1 MIKQLRI
8 IILFILLGTGTCLTA
23 QNNTVTP
30 LFAGK
35 IGYHQYF
42 GNDILLKDVVSPS
55 GGNGTYS
62 ISWEYRYTDS
72 NEWSEITRLAQSD
85 YEGGCL
91 VSSQLFNT
99 YRAEGVYIRR
109 KVVSGTLVAYS
120 SDIRV
125 KRLTEPLSFTNR
137 GGEAYIDL
145 TKHCPSLPGDFIC
158 TELWLGENTSD
169 WCSFL
174 YTGWENT
181 DHPATVKIEVMRN
194 FGDHRSGQIELLY
207 RGFSRNS
214 NFSVDMSNYQKYKV
228 TVKVEQ
234 SWNFTDD
241 VFLLLLPTQEEP
253 INPGETSYGVWV
265 DNDGMRDDLFRW
277 WQYSHDQIHWVDVFD
292 VPDLRT
298 VYQPGPLYQTTYF
311 RMMANDGV
319 DVYTSNIV
327 SIKVREKLNLS
338 SKNYIHTR
346 TYTTPDGMEF
356 RDDVEYFDGLGRS
369 IENVK
374 VKHSVDDTDLL
385 SITEYDKMGRLF
397 REWLPGVS
405 ESGNCGAF
413 VEAEELKNSSVL
425 SNGNDVMP
433 YTKTLYENSA
443 IGKVESRYGPGMEW
457 HNRGKGINSRYLTNV
472 SKDTTLLDLCDS
484 LVCLRYTVPTDR
496 TRLFVSC
503 AGTYASG
510 ELYVVK
516 EVDEDNHVRYEFTDK
531 EGRIVLT
538 RSING
543 NEGMDDTYYIYD
555 IFGNLRVVLPP
566 MCSANFYSGSL
577 TDSASVLSDYAFL
590 YKYDTRNRCIGKKQP
605 GCEWVELVYDRCDRL
620 IFTQNGKERANN
632 EWAFHLEDL
641 SGRSV
646 LTGVYLGTPDFQNC
660 ASEDIY
666 AEFTSNTDSPYYG
679 YTIYGLQ
686 NHYLDIQQ
694 VYFYDTYEYQNLLPD
709 SLSSLWYVFDN
720 NYGERYENS
729 QSSPHCKEQLTGSIV
744 RILGTE
750 EYQYASYYYDYYHN
764 LIQERK
770 TTSGGNKK
778 VNKSLFNILKQ
789 PVSVRSEYEGG
800 VLNKLYS
807 YDRAGRLIHERHCV
821 VSKDTVDLLYGY
833 DKLGRLKRLE
843 RIHGKDSVITEN
855 AYNIRSWLTGIDS
868 NAGFVEQLHYVDGL
882 GIPCYNGNIS
892 SMTWEVDG
900 MKRGYKFMYDGRSRL
915 LRAVYGEGEG
925 LNVNQDRFN
934 EEITGYD
941 KNGNILGIKRCGK
954 RSEDEYGLIDN
965 LVMSY
970 NGNQLKAVSDSVT
983 DSAHAD
989 SFEFKD
995 GADLPVEYYYDSN
1008 GNLIQD
1014 LNKKI
1019 SEIQYNC
1026 LNLPSRIE
1034 FEDGGVI
1041 SYLYDAK
1048 GTKFRTTHVIAGKTT
1063 TTDYFDDAIYE
1074 NGVLTTLLTELG
1086 YISLVDGKYHYYLK
1100 DHQGN
1105 NRVVVGQNGSVEE
1118 VNHYYPFGG
1127 TFASTSSVQPYKYNG
1142 KELDRQGGLDW
1153 YDYGARHYD
1162 VALGRWH
1169 VVDPMAEKYYLW
1181 SPYAYCLGNPVR
1193 FIDPTGM
1200 VTEIP
1205 PGFWASF
1212 GKGFSQPFVS
1222 FWNAVTHPVETVTN
1236 VVNSIKSVTPTE
1248 AGFGVGEQVLR
1259 SPMSPLGSTFNQLDV
1274 AQAIAYD
1281 KANGTMTSAEVIG
1294 NQWGDIAFDA
1304 VTTAV
1309 GAGVGRGTG
1318 LYKGQTLVTNSIP
1331 QKVARV
1337 IPDGIKT
1344 SMLGAPNQSDVFVTA
1359 AKDIKGL
1366 NAMQIANKLT
1376 IPQSSSGFKVIE
1388 FRTPMNG
1395 LASPINRTNPG
1406 FVGKG
1411 RTLGGAREFTIP
1423 NQQIPKDAIIK
1434 IVK

>member
-457 HNRGKGINSRYLTNV
+457 HNRGKGLI
-472 SKDTTLLDLCDS
+472 
-484 LVCLRYTVPTDR
+484 
-496 TRLFVSC
+496 
-503 AGTYASG
+503 A
-510 ELYVVK
+510 
-516 EVDEDNHVRYEFTDK
+516 
-531 EGRIVLT
+531 
-538 RSING
+538 
-543 NEGMDDTYYIYD
+543 D
-555 IFGNLRVVLPP
+555 I
-566 MCSANFYSGSL
+566 
-577 TDSASVLSDYAFL
+577 
-590 YKYDTRNRCIGKKQP
+590 
-605 GCEWVELVYDRCDRL
+605 
-620 IFTQNGKERANN
+620 
-632 EWAFHLEDL
+632 
-641 SGRSV
+641 
-646 LTGVYLGTPDFQNC
+646 
-660 ASEDIY
+660 
-666 AEFTSNTDSPYYG
+666 
-679 YTIYGLQ
+679 
-686 NHYLDIQQ
+686 
-694 VYFYDTYEYQNLLPD
+694 
-709 SLSSLWYVFDN
+709 
-720 NYGERYENS
+720 
-729 QSSPHCKEQLTGSIV
+729 
-744 RILGTE
+744 
-750 EYQYASYYYDYYHN
+750 
-764 LIQERK
+764 
-770 TTSGGNKK
+770 
-778 VNKSLFNILKQ
+778 
-789 PVSVRSEYEGG
+789 
-800 VLNKLYS
+800 
-807 YDRAGRLIHERHCV
+807 
-821 VSKDTVDLLYGY
+821 
-833 DKLGRLKRLE
+833 
-843 RIHGKDSVITEN
+843 
-855 AYNIRSWLTGIDS
+855 
-868 NAGFVEQLHYVDGL
+868 
-882 GIPCYNGNIS
+882 
-892 SMTWEVDG
+892 
-900 MKRGYKFMYDGRSRL
+900 
-915 LRAVYGEGEG
+915 
-925 LNVNQDRFN
+925 
-934 EEITGYD
+934 
-941 KNGNILGIKRCGK
+941 
-954 RSEDEYGLIDN
+954 
-965 LVMSY
+965 
-970 NGNQLKAVSDSVT
+970 
-983 DSAHAD
+983 
-989 SFEFKD
+989 
-995 GADLPVEYYYDSN
+995 
-1008 GNLIQD
+1008 
-1014 LNKKI
+1014 
-1019 SEIQYNC
+1019 
-1026 LNLPSRIE
+1026 
-1034 FEDGGVI
+1034 
-1041 SYLYDAK
+1041 
-1048 GTKFRTTHVIAGKTT
+1048 
-1063 TTDYFDDAIYE
+1063 
-1074 NGVLTTLLTELG
+1074 
-1086 YISLVDGKYHYYLK
+1086 
-1100 DHQGN
+1100 
-1105 NRVVVGQNGSVEE
+1105 
-1118 VNHYYPFGG
+1118 
-1127 TFASTSSVQPYKYNG
+1127 
-1142 KELDRQGGLDW
+1142 
-1153 YDYGARHYD
+1153 
-1162 VALGRWH
+1162 
-1169 VVDPMAEKYYLW
+1169 
-1181 SPYAYCLGNPVR
+1181 
-1193 FIDPTGM
+1193 
-1200 VTEIP
+1200 
-1205 PGFWASF
+1205 
-1212 GKGFSQPFVS
+1212 
-1222 FWNAVTHPVETVTN
+1222 
-1236 VVNSIKSVTPTE
+1236 
-1248 AGFGVGEQVLR
+1248 
-1259 SPMSPLGSTFNQLDV
+1259 
-1274 AQAIAYD
+1274 
-1281 KANGTMTSAEVIG
+1281 
-1294 NQWGDIAFDA
+1294 
-1304 VTTAV
+1304 
-1309 GAGVGRGTG
+1309 
-1318 LYKGQTLVTNSIP
+1318 
-1331 QKVARV
+1331 
-1337 IPDGIKT
+1337 
-1344 SMLGAPNQSDVFVTA
+1344 
-1359 AKDIKGL
+1359 
-1366 NAMQIANKLT
+1366 
-1376 IPQSSSGFKVIE
+1376 
-1388 FRTPMNG
+1388 
-1395 LASPINRTNPG
+1395 
-1406 FVGKG
+1406 
-1411 RTLGGAREFTIP
+1411 
-1423 NQQIPKDAIIK
+1423 
-1434 IVK
+1434 

>member
-8 IILFILLGTGTCLTA
+8 IILLILLGTGTCLTA

-42 GNDILLKDVVSPS
+42 GSDILLKDVVSPS

-91 VSSQLFNT
+91 VSSQYFNT

-194 FGDHRSGQIELLY
+194 FGDNRSGQIELLY

-214 NFSVDMSNYQKYKV
+214 NFSIDMSNYQKYKV

-234 SWNFTDD
+234 NWNFTDD

-405 ESGNCGAF
+405 EPGNCGAF
-413 VEAEELKNSSVL
+413 VEAEELRNSSVL

-443 IGKVESRYGPGMEW
+443 IGKVESRYGPGMDW
-457 HNRGKGINSRYLTNV
+457 HNRGKGVNSRYLTNV

-531 EGRIVLT
+531 EGRIVLI

-566 MCSANFYSGSL
+566 MCSANFCSGSL

-632 EWAFHLEDL
+632 ECAFHLEDL

-646 LTGVYLGTPDFQNC
+646 LTGVYRGTPDFQNC

-666 AEFTSNTDSPYYG
+666 AEFTSNTDLPCYG

-720 NYGERYENS
+720 NYGEHYENS

-821 VSKDTVDLLYGY
+821 VDKDTIDLLYGY

-892 SMTWEVDG
+892 SMTWEADG

-983 DSAHAD
+983 GSAHAD

-1048 GTKFRTTHVIAGKTT
+1048 GTMFRTTHVIAGKTT

-1162 VALGRWH
+1162 AALGRWH

>member
-1 MIKQLRI
+1 M
-8 IILFILLGTGTCLTA
+8 
-23 QNNTVTP
+23 
-30 LFAGK
+30 
-35 IGYHQYF
+35 
-42 GNDILLKDVVSPS
+42 
-55 GGNGTYS
+55 
-62 ISWEYRYTDS
+62 
-72 NEWSEITRLAQSD
+72 
-85 YEGGCL
+85 
-91 VSSQLFNT
+91 
-99 YRAEGVYIRR
+99 
-109 KVVSGTLVAYS
+109 
-120 SDIRV
+120 
-125 KRLTEPLSFTNR
+125 
-137 GGEAYIDL
+137 
-145 TKHCPSLPGDFIC
+145 
-158 TELWLGENTSD
+158 
-169 WCSFL
+169 
-174 YTGWENT
+174 
-181 DHPATVKIEVMRN
+181 
-194 FGDHRSGQIELLY
+194 
-207 RGFSRNS
+207 
-214 NFSVDMSNYQKYKV
+214 
-228 TVKVEQ
+228 
-234 SWNFTDD
+234 
-241 VFLLLLPTQEEP
+241 
-253 INPGETSYGVWV
+253 
-265 DNDGMRDDLFRW
+265 
-277 WQYSHDQIHWVDVFD
+277 
-292 VPDLRT
+292 
-298 VYQPGPLYQTTYF
+298 
-311 RMMANDGV
+311 
-319 DVYTSNIV
+319 
-327 SIKVREKLNLS
+327 
-338 SKNYIHTR
+338 
-346 TYTTPDGMEF
+346 
-356 RDDVEYFDGLGRS
+356 
-369 IENVK
+369 
-374 VKHSVDDTDLL
+374 
-385 SITEYDKMGRLF
+385 
-397 REWLPGVS
+397 
-405 ESGNCGAF
+405 
-413 VEAEELKNSSVL
+413 
-425 SNGNDVMP
+425 
-433 YTKTLYENSA
+433 
-443 IGKVESRYGPGMEW
+443 
-457 HNRGKGINSRYLTNV
+457 
-472 SKDTTLLDLCDS
+472 LDLCDS

-983 DSAHAD
+983 GSAHAD

>member
-1 MIKQLRI
+1 M
-8 IILFILLGTGTCLTA
+8 
-23 QNNTVTP
+23 
-30 LFAGK
+30 
-35 IGYHQYF
+35 
-42 GNDILLKDVVSPS
+42 
-55 GGNGTYS
+55 
-62 ISWEYRYTDS
+62 
-72 NEWSEITRLAQSD
+72 
-85 YEGGCL
+85 
-91 VSSQLFNT
+91 
-99 YRAEGVYIRR
+99 
-109 KVVSGTLVAYS
+109 
-120 SDIRV
+120 
-125 KRLTEPLSFTNR
+125 
-137 GGEAYIDL
+137 
-145 TKHCPSLPGDFIC
+145 
-158 TELWLGENTSD
+158 
-169 WCSFL
+169 
-174 YTGWENT
+174 
-181 DHPATVKIEVMRN
+181 
-194 FGDHRSGQIELLY
+194 
-207 RGFSRNS
+207 
-214 NFSVDMSNYQKYKV
+214 
-228 TVKVEQ
+228 
-234 SWNFTDD
+234 
-241 VFLLLLPTQEEP
+241 
-253 INPGETSYGVWV
+253 
-265 DNDGMRDDLFRW
+265 
-277 WQYSHDQIHWVDVFD
+277 
-292 VPDLRT
+292 
-298 VYQPGPLYQTTYF
+298 
-311 RMMANDGV
+311 
-319 DVYTSNIV
+319 
-327 SIKVREKLNLS
+327 
-338 SKNYIHTR
+338 
-346 TYTTPDGMEF
+346 
-356 RDDVEYFDGLGRS
+356 
-369 IENVK
+369 
-374 VKHSVDDTDLL
+374 
-385 SITEYDKMGRLF
+385 
-397 REWLPGVS
+397 
-405 ESGNCGAF
+405 
-413 VEAEELKNSSVL
+413 
-425 SNGNDVMP
+425 
-433 YTKTLYENSA
+433 
-443 IGKVESRYGPGMEW
+443 
-457 HNRGKGINSRYLTNV
+457 
-472 SKDTTLLDLCDS
+472 
-484 LVCLRYTVPTDR
+484 
-496 TRLFVSC
+496 

-983 DSAHAD
+983 GSAHAD

>member
-1 MIKQLRI
+1 
-8 IILFILLGTGTCLTA
+8 
-23 QNNTVTP
+23 
-30 LFAGK
+30 
-35 IGYHQYF
+35 
-42 GNDILLKDVVSPS
+42 
-55 GGNGTYS
+55 
-62 ISWEYRYTDS
+62 
-72 NEWSEITRLAQSD
+72 
-85 YEGGCL
+85 
-91 VSSQLFNT
+91 
-99 YRAEGVYIRR
+99 
-109 KVVSGTLVAYS
+109 
-120 SDIRV
+120 
-125 KRLTEPLSFTNR
+125 
-137 GGEAYIDL
+137 
-145 TKHCPSLPGDFIC
+145 
-158 TELWLGENTSD
+158 
-169 WCSFL
+169 
-174 YTGWENT
+174 
-181 DHPATVKIEVMRN
+181 
-194 FGDHRSGQIELLY
+194 
-207 RGFSRNS
+207 
-214 NFSVDMSNYQKYKV
+214 
-228 TVKVEQ
+228 
-234 SWNFTDD
+234 
-241 VFLLLLPTQEEP
+241 
-253 INPGETSYGVWV
+253 
-265 DNDGMRDDLFRW
+265 
-277 WQYSHDQIHWVDVFD
+277 
-292 VPDLRT
+292 
-298 VYQPGPLYQTTYF
+298 
-311 RMMANDGV
+311 
-319 DVYTSNIV
+319 
-327 SIKVREKLNLS
+327 
-338 SKNYIHTR
+338 
-346 TYTTPDGMEF
+346 
-356 RDDVEYFDGLGRS
+356 
-369 IENVK
+369 
-374 VKHSVDDTDLL
+374 
-385 SITEYDKMGRLF
+385 
-397 REWLPGVS
+397 
-405 ESGNCGAF
+405 
-413 VEAEELKNSSVL
+413 
-425 SNGNDVMP
+425 
-433 YTKTLYENSA
+433 
-443 IGKVESRYGPGMEW
+443 
-457 HNRGKGINSRYLTNV
+457 
-472 SKDTTLLDLCDS
+472 
-484 LVCLRYTVPTDR
+484 RYTVPTDR
-496 TRLFVSC
+496 TRIFVSC

-983 DSAHAD
+983 GSAHAD

>member
-1 MIKQLRI
+1 M
-8 IILFILLGTGTCLTA
+8 
-23 QNNTVTP
+23 
-30 LFAGK
+30 
-35 IGYHQYF
+35 
-42 GNDILLKDVVSPS
+42 
-55 GGNGTYS
+55 
-62 ISWEYRYTDS
+62 
-72 NEWSEITRLAQSD
+72 
-85 YEGGCL
+85 
-91 VSSQLFNT
+91 
-99 YRAEGVYIRR
+99 
-109 KVVSGTLVAYS
+109 
-120 SDIRV
+120 
-125 KRLTEPLSFTNR
+125 
-137 GGEAYIDL
+137 
-145 TKHCPSLPGDFIC
+145 
-158 TELWLGENTSD
+158 
-169 WCSFL
+169 
-174 YTGWENT
+174 
-181 DHPATVKIEVMRN
+181 
-194 FGDHRSGQIELLY
+194 
-207 RGFSRNS
+207 
-214 NFSVDMSNYQKYKV
+214 
-228 TVKVEQ
+228 
-234 SWNFTDD
+234 
-241 VFLLLLPTQEEP
+241 
-253 INPGETSYGVWV
+253 
-265 DNDGMRDDLFRW
+265 
-277 WQYSHDQIHWVDVFD
+277 
-292 VPDLRT
+292 
-298 VYQPGPLYQTTYF
+298 
-311 RMMANDGV
+311 
-319 DVYTSNIV
+319 
-327 SIKVREKLNLS
+327 
-338 SKNYIHTR
+338 
-346 TYTTPDGMEF
+346 
-356 RDDVEYFDGLGRS
+356 
-369 IENVK
+369 
-374 VKHSVDDTDLL
+374 
-385 SITEYDKMGRLF
+385 
-397 REWLPGVS
+397 
-405 ESGNCGAF
+405 
-413 VEAEELKNSSVL
+413 
-425 SNGNDVMP
+425 
-433 YTKTLYENSA
+433 
-443 IGKVESRYGPGMEW
+443 
-457 HNRGKGINSRYLTNV
+457 
-472 SKDTTLLDLCDS
+472 LDLCDS

-510 ELYVVK
+510 ELYVVI

-855 AYNIRSWLTGIDS
+855 AYNIRSWLPGIDS

-925 LNVNQDRFN
+925 LNVNQDLFN

-983 DSAHAD
+983 GSAHAD
-989 SFEFKD
+989 RFEFKD
-995 GADLPVEYYYDSN
+995 GADLPVEYY
-1008 GNLIQD
+1008 
-1014 LNKKI
+1014 
-1019 SEIQYNC
+1019 
-1026 LNLPSRIE
+1026 
-1034 FEDGGVI
+1034 
-1041 SYLYDAK
+1041 
-1048 GTKFRTTHVIAGKTT
+1048 
-1063 TTDYFDDAIYE
+1063 
-1074 NGVLTTLLTELG
+1074 
-1086 YISLVDGKYHYYLK
+1086 
-1100 DHQGN
+1100 
-1105 NRVVVGQNGSVEE
+1105 
-1118 VNHYYPFGG
+1118 
-1127 TFASTSSVQPYKYNG
+1127 
-1142 KELDRQGGLDW
+1142 
-1153 YDYGARHYD
+1153 
-1162 VALGRWH
+1162 
-1169 VVDPMAEKYYLW
+1169 
-1181 SPYAYCLGNPVR
+1181 
-1193 FIDPTGM
+1193 
-1200 VTEIP
+1200 
-1205 PGFWASF
+1205 
-1212 GKGFSQPFVS
+1212 
-1222 FWNAVTHPVETVTN
+1222 
-1236 VVNSIKSVTPTE
+1236 
-1248 AGFGVGEQVLR
+1248 
-1259 SPMSPLGSTFNQLDV
+1259 
-1274 AQAIAYD
+1274 
-1281 KANGTMTSAEVIG
+1281 
-1294 NQWGDIAFDA
+1294 
-1304 VTTAV
+1304 
-1309 GAGVGRGTG
+1309 
-1318 LYKGQTLVTNSIP
+1318 
-1331 QKVARV
+1331 
-1337 IPDGIKT
+1337 
-1344 SMLGAPNQSDVFVTA
+1344 
-1359 AKDIKGL
+1359 
-1366 NAMQIANKLT
+1366 
-1376 IPQSSSGFKVIE
+1376 
-1388 FRTPMNG
+1388 
-1395 LASPINRTNPG
+1395 
-1406 FVGKG
+1406 
-1411 RTLGGAREFTIP
+1411 
-1423 NQQIPKDAIIK
+1423 
-1434 IVK
+1434 

>member
-1 MIKQLRI
+1 M
-8 IILFILLGTGTCLTA
+8 
-23 QNNTVTP
+23 
-30 LFAGK
+30 
-35 IGYHQYF
+35 
-42 GNDILLKDVVSPS
+42 
-55 GGNGTYS
+55 
-62 ISWEYRYTDS
+62 
-72 NEWSEITRLAQSD
+72 
-85 YEGGCL
+85 
-91 VSSQLFNT
+91 
-99 YRAEGVYIRR
+99 
-109 KVVSGTLVAYS
+109 
-120 SDIRV
+120 
-125 KRLTEPLSFTNR
+125 
-137 GGEAYIDL
+137 
-145 TKHCPSLPGDFIC
+145 
-158 TELWLGENTSD
+158 
-169 WCSFL
+169 
-174 YTGWENT
+174 
-181 DHPATVKIEVMRN
+181 
-194 FGDHRSGQIELLY
+194 
-207 RGFSRNS
+207 
-214 NFSVDMSNYQKYKV
+214 
-228 TVKVEQ
+228 
-234 SWNFTDD
+234 
-241 VFLLLLPTQEEP
+241 
-253 INPGETSYGVWV
+253 
-265 DNDGMRDDLFRW
+265 
-277 WQYSHDQIHWVDVFD
+277 
-292 VPDLRT
+292 
-298 VYQPGPLYQTTYF
+298 
-311 RMMANDGV
+311 
-319 DVYTSNIV
+319 
-327 SIKVREKLNLS
+327 
-338 SKNYIHTR
+338 
-346 TYTTPDGMEF
+346 
-356 RDDVEYFDGLGRS
+356 
-369 IENVK
+369 
-374 VKHSVDDTDLL
+374 
-385 SITEYDKMGRLF
+385 
-397 REWLPGVS
+397 
-405 ESGNCGAF
+405 
-413 VEAEELKNSSVL
+413 
-425 SNGNDVMP
+425 
-433 YTKTLYENSA
+433 
-443 IGKVESRYGPGMEW
+443 
-457 HNRGKGINSRYLTNV
+457 

-983 DSAHAD
+983 GSAHAD

>member
-1 MIKQLRI
+1 M
-8 IILFILLGTGTCLTA
+8 
-23 QNNTVTP
+23 
-30 LFAGK
+30 
-35 IGYHQYF
+35 
-42 GNDILLKDVVSPS
+42 
-55 GGNGTYS
+55 
-62 ISWEYRYTDS
+62 
-72 NEWSEITRLAQSD
+72 
-85 YEGGCL
+85 
-91 VSSQLFNT
+91 
-99 YRAEGVYIRR
+99 
-109 KVVSGTLVAYS
+109 
-120 SDIRV
+120 
-125 KRLTEPLSFTNR
+125 
-137 GGEAYIDL
+137 
-145 TKHCPSLPGDFIC
+145 
-158 TELWLGENTSD
+158 
-169 WCSFL
+169 
-174 YTGWENT
+174 
-181 DHPATVKIEVMRN
+181 
-194 FGDHRSGQIELLY
+194 
-207 RGFSRNS
+207 
-214 NFSVDMSNYQKYKV
+214 
-228 TVKVEQ
+228 
-234 SWNFTDD
+234 
-241 VFLLLLPTQEEP
+241 
-253 INPGETSYGVWV
+253 
-265 DNDGMRDDLFRW
+265 
-277 WQYSHDQIHWVDVFD
+277 
-292 VPDLRT
+292 
-298 VYQPGPLYQTTYF
+298 
-311 RMMANDGV
+311 
-319 DVYTSNIV
+319 
-327 SIKVREKLNLS
+327 
-338 SKNYIHTR
+338 
-346 TYTTPDGMEF
+346 
-356 RDDVEYFDGLGRS
+356 
-369 IENVK
+369 
-374 VKHSVDDTDLL
+374 
-385 SITEYDKMGRLF
+385 
-397 REWLPGVS
+397 
-405 ESGNCGAF
+405 
-413 VEAEELKNSSVL
+413 
-425 SNGNDVMP
+425 
-433 YTKTLYENSA
+433 
-443 IGKVESRYGPGMEW
+443 
-457 HNRGKGINSRYLTNV
+457 
-472 SKDTTLLDLCDS
+472 
-484 LVCLRYTVPTDR
+484 
-496 TRLFVSC
+496 
-503 AGTYASG
+503 
-510 ELYVVK
+510 
-516 EVDEDNHVRYEFTDK
+516 
-531 EGRIVLT
+531 LT

-679 YTIYGLQ
+679 YSIYGLQ

-789 PVSVRSEYEGG
+789 PVSVCSEYEGG

-821 VSKDTVDLLYGY
+821 VGKDTVDLLYGY

-882 GIPCYNGNIS
+882 GDPCYNGNIS
-892 SMTWEVDG
+892 SMTWEADG
-900 MKRGYKFMYDGRSRL
+900 VKRGYKFMYDGRSRL

-970 NGNQLKAVSDSVT
+970 NGNQLKAVTDSVT
-983 DSAHAD
+983 GSAHAD

-1048 GTKFRTTHVIAGKTT
+1048 GTKLRTTHVIAGKIT

>member
-1 MIKQLRI
+1 M
-8 IILFILLGTGTCLTA
+8 
-23 QNNTVTP
+23 
-30 LFAGK
+30 
-35 IGYHQYF
+35 
-42 GNDILLKDVVSPS
+42 
-55 GGNGTYS
+55 
-62 ISWEYRYTDS
+62 
-72 NEWSEITRLAQSD
+72 
-85 YEGGCL
+85 
-91 VSSQLFNT
+91 
-99 YRAEGVYIRR
+99 
-109 KVVSGTLVAYS
+109 
-120 SDIRV
+120 
-125 KRLTEPLSFTNR
+125 
-137 GGEAYIDL
+137 
-145 TKHCPSLPGDFIC
+145 
-158 TELWLGENTSD
+158 
-169 WCSFL
+169 
-174 YTGWENT
+174 
-181 DHPATVKIEVMRN
+181 
-194 FGDHRSGQIELLY
+194 
-207 RGFSRNS
+207 
-214 NFSVDMSNYQKYKV
+214 
-228 TVKVEQ
+228 
-234 SWNFTDD
+234 
-241 VFLLLLPTQEEP
+241 
-253 INPGETSYGVWV
+253 
-265 DNDGMRDDLFRW
+265 
-277 WQYSHDQIHWVDVFD
+277 
-292 VPDLRT
+292 
-298 VYQPGPLYQTTYF
+298 
-311 RMMANDGV
+311 
-319 DVYTSNIV
+319 
-327 SIKVREKLNLS
+327 
-338 SKNYIHTR
+338 
-346 TYTTPDGMEF
+346 
-356 RDDVEYFDGLGRS
+356 
-369 IENVK
+369 
-374 VKHSVDDTDLL
+374 
-385 SITEYDKMGRLF
+385 
-397 REWLPGVS
+397 
-405 ESGNCGAF
+405 
-413 VEAEELKNSSVL
+413 
-425 SNGNDVMP
+425 
-433 YTKTLYENSA
+433 
-443 IGKVESRYGPGMEW
+443 
-457 HNRGKGINSRYLTNV
+457 
-472 SKDTTLLDLCDS
+472 
-484 LVCLRYTVPTDR
+484 PTDR

-983 DSAHAD
+983 GSAHAD

>member
-1 MIKQLRI
+1 
-8 IILFILLGTGTCLTA
+8 
-23 QNNTVTP
+23 
-30 LFAGK
+30 
-35 IGYHQYF
+35 
-42 GNDILLKDVVSPS
+42 
-55 GGNGTYS
+55 
-62 ISWEYRYTDS
+62 
-72 NEWSEITRLAQSD
+72 
-85 YEGGCL
+85 
-91 VSSQLFNT
+91 
-99 YRAEGVYIRR
+99 
-109 KVVSGTLVAYS
+109 
-120 SDIRV
+120 
-125 KRLTEPLSFTNR
+125 
-137 GGEAYIDL
+137 
-145 TKHCPSLPGDFIC
+145 
-158 TELWLGENTSD
+158 
-169 WCSFL
+169 
-174 YTGWENT
+174 
-181 DHPATVKIEVMRN
+181 
-194 FGDHRSGQIELLY
+194 
-207 RGFSRNS
+207 
-214 NFSVDMSNYQKYKV
+214 
-228 TVKVEQ
+228 
-234 SWNFTDD
+234 
-241 VFLLLLPTQEEP
+241 
-253 INPGETSYGVWV
+253 
-265 DNDGMRDDLFRW
+265 
-277 WQYSHDQIHWVDVFD
+277 
-292 VPDLRT
+292 
-298 VYQPGPLYQTTYF
+298 
-311 RMMANDGV
+311 
-319 DVYTSNIV
+319 
-327 SIKVREKLNLS
+327 
-338 SKNYIHTR
+338 
-346 TYTTPDGMEF
+346 
-356 RDDVEYFDGLGRS
+356 
-369 IENVK
+369 
-374 VKHSVDDTDLL
+374 
-385 SITEYDKMGRLF
+385 
-397 REWLPGVS
+397 
-405 ESGNCGAF
+405 
-413 VEAEELKNSSVL
+413 
-425 SNGNDVMP
+425 
-433 YTKTLYENSA
+433 
-443 IGKVESRYGPGMEW
+443 MEW

-983 DSAHAD
+983 GSAHAD